1 MADITTETLNDR
13 PTTAA
18 PGADARNFVPAEAR
32 PAPAFVRPGPMTWLK
47 ERLFNTWYNA
57 ILTLVILW
65 ALISWVPDLID
76 WFFTSALWQ
85 DAPAEVCRE
94 VAGACW
100 AFVYEKWRFIL
111 FGTYPFDEQ
120 WRPGAAVVLFIGMV
134 VVSCMKPM
142 WNKSLLVIWP
152 VGLAV
157 CWILL
162 SGGIFGLTDVPN
174 NLWGGLP
181 ITLMLAVLGCLI
193 AFPISIALALGR
205 RSKMP
210 IIKAF
215 SVGYI
220 ELIRGVPLIT
230 VLFMAS
236 VMFPLFMPEGIT
248 IDKLLRAQVAIIL
261 FAAAYLAEVVRGGLQ
276 AIPKGQ
282 YEAADAMGLSYWQSM
297 GFIILPQA
305 LKITIPPQVNT
316 FIGMFKDT
324 SLVLI
329 VGIFDLM
336 FTMRVAIND
345 LEWRSY
351 YIEGMVFV
359 AIIYFIFCFSMSKYS
374 QWLEGELH
382 RGHKRS

>member
-1 MADITTETLNDR
+1 MTDTTSGNTGANFT
-13 PTTAA
+13 PTA
-18 PGADARNFVPAEAR
+18 AR
-32 PAPAFVRPGPMTWLK
+32 PAPASVRPGPVTWLK
-47 ERLFNTWYNA
+47 ENLFNTWYNTLFTLLA
-57 ILTLVILW
+57 IWLLFSTVPG
-65 ALISWVPDLID
+65 LISW
-76 WFFTSALWQ
+76 FFTQALWEA
-85 DAPAEVCRE
+85 APAEACRE

-120 WRPGAAVVLFIGMV
+120 WRPGAAVVLFVGMV
-134 VVSCMKPM
+134 VVSCLKPF
-142 WNKSLLVIWP
+142 WNKSLLIIWP
-152 VGLAV
+152 IGLAI

-162 SGGIFGLTDVPN
+162 SGGIFGLTHVEN
-174 NLWGGLP
+174 NNWGGLP

-193 AFPISIALALGR
+193 AFPIAIALALGR

-215 SVGYI
+215 CVGYI

-248 IDKLLRAQVAIIL
+248 IDKLLRAQVAIIM

-282 YEAADAMGLSYWQSM
+282 YEAGDAMGLSYWQST
-297 GFIILPQA
+297 GLIILPQA
-305 LKITIPPQVNT
+305 LKITIPPMVNT

-336 FTMRVAIND
+336 FTMRGAIND
-345 LEWRSY
+345 LAWRAY
-351 YIEGMVFV
+351 YLEGMVFV
-359 AIIYFIFCFSMSKYS
+359 AIIYFVFCFSMSKYS

-382 RGHKRS
+382 KGHKR

>member
-1 MADITTETLNDR
+1 MTDTSSAANDASTSAQFGDPKNFT
-13 PTTAA
+13 PT
-18 PGADARNFVPAEAR
+18 EAR
-32 PAPAFVRPGPMTWLK
+32 PAPVSMRLGPVNWLR
-47 ERLFNTWYNA
+47 ENLFNTWYNT
-57 ILTLVILW
+57 ILTLLALW
-65 ALISWVPDLID
+65 FLVSTLPDLISW
-76 WFFTSALWQ
+76 FFLEAQLTP
-85 DAPAEVCRE
+85 APAEECRQI
-94 VAGACW
+94 AGACW

-111 FGTYPFDEQ
+111 FGTYPFEQQ
-120 WRPGAAVVLFIGMV
+120 WRPGGAVVLFIGMMIL
-134 VVSCMKPM
+134 SCFKPF
-142 WNKSLLVIWP
+142 WNKSLLIIWP
-152 VGLAV
+152 IGLAI

-162 SGGIFGLTDVPN
+162 SGGIFGLEKVPN

-181 ITLMLAVLGCLI
+181 ITLMLAVIGCGV
-193 AFPISIALALGR
+193 AFPIAIALALGR

-248 IDKLLRAQVAIIL
+248 IDKLLRAQVAIIM

-282 YEAADAMGLSYWQSM
+282 YEAGDAMGLSYWQSM

-305 LKITIPPQVNT
+305 LKITIPPMVNT

-345 LEWRSY
+345 LVWRAY
-351 YIEGMVFV
+351 YLEGMIFV
-359 AIIYFIFCFSMSKYS
+359 ALIYFLFCFSMSKYS

-382 RGHKRS
+382 RGHRR

>member
-1 MADITTETLNDR
+1 MADITNTS
-13 PTTAA
+13 
-18 PGADARNFVPAEAR
+18 ADFVPTEAR
-32 PAPAFVRPGPMTWLK
+32 PAPLAIRPGPLTWLK
-47 ERLFNTWYNA
+47 ENLFNTWYNA
-57 ILTLVILW
+57 LFTLIAIW
-65 ALISWVPDLID
+65 ALANWIPALFD
-76 WFFTSALWQ
+76 WLVTSALWEA
-85 DAPAEVCRE
+85 APADACRE

-111 FGTYPFDEQ
+111 FGTYPFEQQ
-120 WRPGAAVVLFIGMV
+120 WRPGAAVILFIGLV
-134 VVSCMKPM
+134 VVSCFKPM

-157 CWILL
+157 CWVFL
-162 SGGIFGLTDVPN
+162 SGGVFGLTSVPN

-181 ITLMLAVLGCLI
+181 ITLMLAVIGCGV
-193 AFPISIALALGR
+193 AFPVAIALALGR
-205 RSKMP
+205 RSNMP

-248 IDKLLRAQVAIIL
+248 IDKLLRAQVAIIM

-297 GFIILPQA
+297 VFIILPQA

-336 FTMRVAIND
+336 FTMRTAIQD
-345 LEWRSY
+345 LDWRSY
-351 YIEGMVFV
+351 YKEGFVFV
-359 AIIYFIFCFSMSKYS
+359 AIIYFVFCFSMSKYS

-382 RGHKRS
+382 KGHKRL

>member
-1 MADITTETLNDR
+1 MADTTNT
-13 PTTAA
+13 
-18 PGADARNFVPAEAR
+18 GANFVPSDAR
-32 PAPAFVRPGPMTWLK
+32 PAPAFIRPGVATWLRAK
-47 ERLFNTWYNA
+47 LFNTWYN
-57 ILTLVILW
+57 TLVTLAGLW
-65 ALISWVPDLID
+65 LLYSTVPPAFA
-76 WFFTSALWQ
+76 WFFS
-85 DAPAEVCRE
+85 DAVWTAGPAEACRE
-94 VAGACW
+94 AAGACW
-100 AFVYEKWRFIL
+100 SFIAEKWRFIL
-111 FGTYPFDEQ
+111 FGTYPFAEQ
-120 WRPGAAVVLFIGMV
+120 WRPGIAVVLFIAMV
-134 VVSCMKPM
+134 IVSCIKAF
-142 WNKSLLVIWP
+142 WNKGLLLIWP
-152 VGLAV
+152 VGLAI

-162 SGGIFGLTDVPN
+162 AGTPIGPEPVPN
-174 NLWGGLP
+174 NLWSGIP
-181 ITLMLAVLGCLI
+181 ITLMLAVVGCGL
-193 AFPISIALALGR
+193 AFPLSILLALGR

-215 SVGYI
+215 CVGYI

-236 VMFPLFMPEGIT
+236 VMFPLFMPSGMT
-248 IDKLLRAQVAIIL
+248 FDKLLRAQVAIIL

-282 YEAADAMGLSYWQSM
+282 YEAADAMGLSYWQAM
-297 GFIILPQA
+297 IFIILPQA

-345 LEWRSY
+345 LEWRAY
-351 YIEGMVFV
+351 YIEGFISV

-382 RGHKRS
+382 RGHRRGG

>member
-1 MADITTETLNDR
+1 MTDTTSSAVNDR
-13 PTTAA
+13 PTTSA
-18 PGADARNFVPAEAR
+18 PFADAANFVPAEAR
-32 PAPAFVRPGPMTWLK
+32 PAPAYIRPGPMTWLK
-47 ERLFNTWYNA
+47 ENLFNTWYNA
-57 ILTLVILW
+57 AFTLLAIW
-65 ALISWVPDLID
+65 ALANWIPALFD
-76 WFFTSALWQ
+76 WFVTSALWEA
-85 DAPAEVCRE
+85 APAEACRD

-111 FGTYPFDEQ
+111 FGTYPFEQQ
-120 WRPGAAVVLFIGMV
+120 WRPGAAVTIFIGLV
-134 VVSCMKPM
+134 IISCFKPM

-152 VGLAV
+152 VGLIT

-162 SGGIFGLTDVPN
+162 SGGIFRLDYVPN

-181 ITLMLAVLGCLI
+181 ITLMLAVIGCGL

-215 SVGYI
+215 CVGYI

-248 IDKLLRAQVAIIL
+248 IDKLLRAQVAIIM

-297 GFIILPQA
+297 TFIVLPQA

-359 AIIYFIFCFSMSKYS
+359 AILYFLFCFSMSKYS
-374 QWLEGELH
+374 QWLEHELH

>member
-1 MADITTETLNDR
+1 
-13 PTTAA
+13 
-18 PGADARNFVPAEAR
+18 
-32 PAPAFVRPGPMTWLK
+32 MTWLK
-47 ERLFNTWYNA
+47 ENLFNTWYNTIFTLLGIYVLA
-57 ILTLVILW
+57 I
-65 ALISWVPDLID
+65 SVPGMIG
-76 WFFTSALWQ
+76 WFFTSAVWTDGPPDL
-85 DAPAEVCRE
+85 CRE
-94 VAGACW
+94 ASGACW
-100 AFVYEKWRFIL
+100 PFVYEKWRFIL

-134 VVSCMKPM
+134 VVSCMKPF
-142 WNKSLLVIWP
+142 WNKSLLLIWP
-152 VGLAV
+152 VGLGV

-162 SGGIFGLTDVPN
+162 SGGIFGLTHVPN
-174 NLWGGLP
+174 NLWGGMP
-181 ITLMLAVLGCLI
+181 ITLMLAVIGCLV
-193 AFPISIALALGR
+193 AFPVSIALALGR
-205 RSKMP
+205 RSNMP

-215 SVGYI
+215 CVGYI

-236 VMFPLFMPEGIT
+236 VMFPLFMPAELS
-248 IDKLLRAQVAIIL
+248 IDKLLRAQVAFIM
-261 FAAAYLAEVVRGGLQ
+261 FAAAYLAEVIRGGLQ

-297 GFIILPQA
+297 VFIILPQA

-316 FIGMFKDT
+316 FIGLFKDT

-345 LEWRSY
+345 LAWRSY
-351 YIEGMVFV
+351 YLEGFVFV
-359 AIIYFIFCFSMSKYS
+359 AIIYFLFCYSMSKYS
-374 QWLEGELH
+374 QWLEQDLN

>member
-1 MADITTETLNDR
+1 MTDTTSSAVNDR
-13 PTTAA
+13 PTTSA
-18 PGADARNFVPAEAR
+18 PFVDAKNFVPAEAR
-32 PAPAFVRPGPMTWLK
+32 PAPAYIRPGPMTWLK
-47 ERLFNTWYNA
+47 ENLFNTWYNA
-57 ILTLVILW
+57 AFTLLAIW
-65 ALISWVPDLID
+65 ALANWIPALFD
-76 WFFTSALWQ
+76 WFVTSALWEA
-85 DAPAEVCRE
+85 APAEACRD

-111 FGTYPFDEQ
+111 FGTYPFEQQ
-120 WRPGAAVVLFIGMV
+120 WRPGAAVTIFIGLV
-134 VVSCMKPM
+134 IISCFKPM

-152 VGLAV
+152 VGLIT

-162 SGGIFGLTDVPN
+162 SGGIFRLDYVPN

-181 ITLMLAVLGCLI
+181 ITLMLAVIGCGL

-215 SVGYI
+215 CVGYI

-248 IDKLLRAQVAIIL
+248 IDKLLRAQVAIIM

-297 GFIILPQA
+297 TFIVLPQA

-359 AIIYFIFCFSMSKYS
+359 AILYFLFCFSMSKYS
-374 QWLEGELH
+374 QWLEHELH
-382 RGHKRS
+382 RGHKRT

>member
-1 MADITTETLNDR
+1 LD
-13 PTTAA
+13 
-18 PGADARNFVPAEAR
+18 
-32 PAPAFVRPGPMTWLK
+32 
-47 ERLFNTWYNA
+47 Y
-57 ILTLVILW
+57 
-65 ALISWVPDLID
+65 
-76 WFFTSALWQ
+76 
-85 DAPAEVCRE
+85 
-94 VAGACW
+94 
-100 AFVYEKWRFIL
+100 
-111 FGTYPFDEQ
+111 
-120 WRPGAAVVLFIGMV
+120 
-134 VVSCMKPM
+134 
-142 WNKSLLVIWP
+142 
-152 VGLAV
+152 
-157 CWILL
+157 
-162 SGGIFGLTDVPN
+162 VPN

-181 ITLMLAVLGCLI
+181 ITLMLAVIGCGL

-215 SVGYI
+215 CVGYI

-248 IDKLLRAQVAIIL
+248 IDKLLRAQVAIIM

-297 GFIILPQA
+297 TFIVLPQA

-359 AIIYFIFCFSMSKYS
+359 AILYFLFCFSMSKYS
-374 QWLEGELH
+374 QWLEHELH

>member
-1 MADITTETLNDR
+1 MADITTDALNER
-13 PTTAA
+13 PTTSA
-18 PGADARNFVPAEAR
+18 PGSDPANFVPTPAR
-32 PAPAFVRPGPMTWLK
+32 PAPAFVRPGPLSWLK
-47 ERLFNTWYNA
+47 QNLFNTWYNTLFTVGG
-57 ILTLVILW
+57 ILLLVQVI
-65 ALISWVPDLID
+65 PGMID

-85 DAPAEVCRE
+85 EAPAEACRE

-111 FGTYPFDEQ
+111 FGTYPFDQQ

-134 VVSCMKPM
+134 VVSCMKPF

-152 VGLAV
+152 VGLAI

-162 SGGIFGLTDVPN
+162 SGGIFGLDRVAN

-181 ITLMLAVLGCLI
+181 ITLMLAVIGCII

-205 RSKMP
+205 RSNMP

-215 SVGYI
+215 CVGYI

-248 IDKLLRAQVAIIL
+248 IDKLLRAQVAIIM
-261 FAAAYLAEVVRGGLQ
+261 FTAAYLAEVVRGGLQ

-282 YEAADAMGLSYWQSM
+282 YEAADAMGLSYWQAM

-316 FIGMFKDT
+316 FIGIFKDT

-345 LEWRSY
+345 LAWRAY
-351 YIEGMVFV
+351 YLEGMVFV
-359 AIIYFIFCFSMSKYS
+359 AILYFLFCFSMSKYS

-382 RGHKRS
+382 RGHKRL

>member
-1 MADITTETLNDR
+1 MTDTTSSAVNDR
-13 PTTAA
+13 PTTSASF
-18 PGADARNFVPAEAR
+18 ADAANFVPTEAR
-32 PAPAFVRPGPMTWLK
+32 PAPASIRPGPMTWLK
-47 ERLFNTWYNA
+47 ENLFNTWYNA
-57 ILTLVILW
+57 LFTLVAIY
-65 ALISWVPDLID
+65 ALANWIPAAFD
-76 WFFTSALWQ
+76 WFFTSALWEA
-85 DAPAEVCRE
+85 APADACDAVT
-94 VAGACW
+94 GACW

-111 FGTYPFDEQ
+111 FGTYPFEQQ
-120 WRPGAAVVLFIGMV
+120 WRPGAAVILFIGMV
-134 VVSCMKPM
+134 IISCFKPM

-152 VGLAV
+152 VGLIV

-162 SGGIFGLTDVPN
+162 SGGIFGLDYVPN

-181 ITLMLAVLGCLI
+181 ITLMLAVIGCGL

-215 SVGYI
+215 CVGYI

-248 IDKLLRAQVAIIL
+248 IDKLLRAQVAIIM

-282 YEAADAMGLSYWQSM
+282 YEAADAMGLSYWQAM
-297 GFIILPQA
+297 VFIILPQA

-345 LEWRSY
+345 LEWRAF

-359 AIIYFIFCFSMSKYS
+359 AILYFLFCYSMSKYS
-374 QWLEGELH
+374 QWLEHELH
-382 RGHKRS
+382 RGHKRI

>member
-1 MADITTETLNDR
+1 MADITNT
-13 PTTAA
+13 
-18 PGADARNFVPAEAR
+18 GANFVPTEPR
-32 PAPAFVRPGPMTWLK
+32 PAPLAVRPGPLTWLK
-47 ERLFNTWYNA
+47 ENLFNTWYNA
-57 ILTLVILW
+57 LVTLIAIW
-65 ALISWVPDLID
+65 ALANWIPALFD
-76 WFFTSALWQ
+76 WFVTSALWEA
-85 DAPAEVCRE
+85 APADTCRE

-111 FGTYPFDEQ
+111 FGTYPFEQQ
-120 WRPGAAVVLFIGMV
+120 WRPGAAVILFIGLV
-134 VVSCMKPM
+134 VVSCFKPM

-152 VGLAV
+152 VGLVV

-162 SGGIFGLTDVPN
+162 SGSLFGIEIFGLEHVPN
-174 NLWGGLP
+174 SLWGGLP
-181 ITLMLAVLGCLI
+181 ITLMLAVIGCLL
-193 AFPISIALALGR
+193 AFPVSIALALGR
-205 RSKMP
+205 RSNMP

-215 SVGYI
+215 CVGYI

-236 VMFPLFMPEGIT
+236 VMFPLFMPEGLT
-248 IDKLLRAQVAIIL
+248 IDKLLRAQVAIIM

-282 YEAADAMGLSYWQSM
+282 YEAADSMGLSYWQSM
-297 GFIILPQA
+297 VFIILPQA

-345 LEWRSY
+345 LEWRAY

-359 AIIYFIFCFSMSKYS
+359 AILYFLFCYSMSKYS

-382 RGHKRS
+382 RGHKRL

>member
-1 MADITTETLNDR
+1 MADITSNT
-13 PTTAA
+13 
-18 PGADARNFVPAEAR
+18 GANFVPTEPR
-32 PAPAFVRPGPMTWLK
+32 PAPAAIRPGPMTWFK
-47 ERLFNTWYNA
+47 ENLFNTWYNA
-57 ILTLVILW
+57 ILTLVGI
-65 ALISWVPDLID
+65 WVLASTIPGLID
-76 WFFTSALWQ
+76 WFVLNALWEA
-85 DAPAEVCRE
+85 APADACRE
-94 VAGACW
+94 VTGACG

-111 FGTYPFDEQ
+111 FGTYPFEQQ
-120 WRPGAAVVLFIGMV
+120 WRPGAAVILFIGLV
-134 VVSCMKPM
+134 VLSCFKPM
-142 WNKSLLVIWP
+142 WNRSLLIIWP
-152 VGLAV
+152 IGLAA

-162 SGGIFGLTDVPN
+162 SGGIFGLDHVPN

-193 AFPISIALALGR
+193 AFPISIFLALGR
-205 RSKMP
+205 RSNMP

-215 SVGYI
+215 CVGYI

-230 VLFMAS
+230 ILFMAS
-236 VMFPLFMPEGIT
+236 VMFPLFMPEGVT
-248 IDKLLRAQVAIIL
+248 IDKLLRAQVAIIM

-297 GFIILPQA
+297 VFIILPQA

-336 FTMRVAIND
+336 FTMRGAIQD
-345 LEWRSY
+345 LEWRNY
-351 YIEGMVFV
+351 YKEGFVFV
-359 AIIYFIFCFSMSKYS
+359 AIIYFVFCYSMSKYS
-374 QWLEGELH
+374 QWLESELH
-382 RGHKRS
+382 RGHKRL

>member
-1 MADITTETLNDR
+1 MADITNT
-13 PTTAA
+13 
-18 PGADARNFVPAEAR
+18 GADFVPTEAR
-32 PAPAFVRPGPMTWLK
+32 PAPASIRPGPMTWLK
-47 ERLFNTWYNA
+47 ENLFNTWYNA
-57 ILTLVILW
+57 LFTLVAIY
-65 ALISWVPDLID
+65 ALANWIPAAFD
-76 WFFTSALWQ
+76 WFFTSALWEA
-85 DAPAEVCRE
+85 APAEACRE
-94 VAGACW
+94 VGGACW

-111 FGTYPFDEQ
+111 FGTYPFEQQ
-120 WRPGAAVVLFIGMV
+120 WRPGAAVVLFIGLV
-134 VVSCMKPM
+134 ILSCFKPM

-152 VGLAV
+152 VGLII

-162 SGGIFGLTDVPN
+162 SGGIFGLDAVPN

-181 ITLMLAVLGCLI
+181 ITLMLAVIGCGL

-215 SVGYI
+215 CVGYI

-248 IDKLLRAQVAIIL
+248 IDKLLRAQVAIIM

-282 YEAADAMGLSYWQSM
+282 YEAADAMGLSYWQAM
-297 GFIILPQA
+297 TFVVLPQA

-345 LEWRSY
+345 LEWRAY

-359 AIIYFIFCFSMSKYS
+359 AILYFLFCYSMSKYS
-374 QWLEGELH
+374 QWLEHELH
-382 RGHKRS
+382 RGHKRI